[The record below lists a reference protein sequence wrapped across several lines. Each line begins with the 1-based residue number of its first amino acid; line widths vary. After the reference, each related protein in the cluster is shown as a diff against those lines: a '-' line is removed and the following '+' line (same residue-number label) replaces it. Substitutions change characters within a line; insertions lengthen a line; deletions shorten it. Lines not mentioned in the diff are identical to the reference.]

1 MAAWQDPEKFA
12 LWLALVLGFVM
23 LLVGFFI
30 FFTRLYFLRLLRE
43 QQKVQETR
51 VAYQQQLLE
60 DSIKIQE
67 RERGRIAM
75 DLHDNLIAKINIAL
89 ISLHTEQPLEYT
101 STMLQDSMVLARQIS
116 HNLSPPLLEDSSL
129 HDLMEAFIHPLHTQ
143 LDIQFSYAKS
153 SEKSLD
159 NPKKL
164 QLFRIFQELI
174 NNVLKHAQ
182 ASALII
188 HLHFG
193 SQWIGLWV
201 QDDGQGFVVEEIKR
215 GLGFK
220 NIVLRSDLL
229 KGFFRFKS
237 QPQQGSSFLVIINHE
252 SYEQH

>member
-1 MAAWQDPEKFA
+1 MAAWQNPENFA
-12 LWLALVLGFVM
+12 LWLALVLGFVI

-30 FFTRLYFLRLLRE
+30 FFTRLYFLRLLKE

-101 STMLQDSMVLARQIS
+101 STILQDSMVLARQIS

-129 HDLMEAFIHPLHTQ
+129 YDLMEAFVHPIRAQ
-143 LDIQFSYAKS
+143 LQVKFSCGQS
-153 SEKSLD
+153 SENDLD
-159 NPKKL
+159 SATKL
-164 QLFRIFQELI
+164 QLFRIFQELV
-174 NNVLKHAQ
+174 NNALKHAQ
-182 ASALII
+182 ARTLMV

-193 SQWIGLWV
+193 NQWIGLWV
-201 QDDGQGFVVEEIKR
+201 QDDGQGFDVDTLKR

-220 NIVLRSDLL
+220 NIILRSDLL
-229 KGFFRFKS
+229 QGHFHVKS
-237 QPQQGSSFLVIINHE
+237 QLQQGSSFLVIINRQN
-252 SYEQH
+252 YEQQ

>member
-1 MAAWQDPEKFA
+1 MAAWQNPENFA
-12 LWLALVLGFVM
+12 LWLALVLGFVI
-23 LLVGFFI
+23 LLIGFFI

-43 QQKVQETR
+43 EQKVQATR

-129 HDLMEAFIHPLHTQ
+129 HDLMEAYIHPIRAQ
-143 LDIQFSYAKS
+143 VDIQFSYAKS
-153 SEKSLD
+153 SEQGLD
-159 NPKKL
+159 SAFKL

-174 NNVLKHAQ
+174 NNALKHAE
-182 ASALII
+182 ASQMHL

-201 QDDGQGFVVEEIKR
+201 QDNGKGFIVAEMKR

-229 KGFFRFKS
+229 KGHFRVKS
-237 QPQQGSSFLVIINHE
+237 QPQQGSSFLVIINRFNHE
-252 SYEQH
+252 

>member
-1 MAAWQDPEKFA
+1 MAAWQNPENFA
-12 LWLALVLGFVM
+12 LWLALVLGFVI

-129 HDLMEAFIHPLHTQ
+129 HDLMEAFIHPLHAQ
-143 LDIQFSYAKS
+143 LEIQFSYAKS
-153 SEKSLD
+153 STKGLD
-159 NPKKL
+159 SAIKL
-164 QLFRIFQELI
+164 QLFRIFQELV
-174 NNVLKHAQ
+174 NNALKHAQ
-182 ASALII
+182 ASLLQI

-193 SQWIGLWV
+193 QQWVGLWV
-201 QDDGQGFVVEEIKR
+201 QDNGQGFEVETMKR

-229 KGFFRFKS
+229 KGQFRVQS
-237 QPQQGSSFLVIINHE
+237 HLQQGSSFLVIINR
-252 SYEQH
+252 